1 MDMKKSVNSFL
12 KIYLKIFYEFKRI
25 QIIFSVDWKIVGDS
39 LFIDSPQLPVAQ
51 KAKAEVDPQSGG
63 LYIIRDL
70 CHYMTSTETYTRI
83 NAIRDSVGRKG
94 TASS

>member
-1 MDMKKSVNSFL
+1 MRMNQMNNMMISLTVPGD
-12 KIYLKIFYEFKRI
+12 
-25 QIIFSVDWKIVGDS
+25 FSLHAGDS

-94 TASS
+94 KAS